1 MISVRIETVESS
13 VVNENLVAGGEEKS
27 IVMEC
32 NPPETTV
39 AAATFPANTVVIPID
54 YLIEPAGV

>member
-1 MISVRIETVESS
+1 
-13 VVNENLVAGGEEKS
+13 
-27 IVMEC
+27 MEC